1 VQMHL
6 YTLLPLIELASF
18 STTNSFPNACPT
30 KFRHLIHQRW
40 KKNLFSQNLFLGL
53 WKQMKMATKEKSKSK
68 QIGSEIKL
76 ILSRNQRWLSDKIC
90 MREPLLSEKINGRK
104 DFTQDELDAI
114 NKVLSTS
121 FKL

>member
-1 VQMHL
+1 
-6 YTLLPLIELASF
+6 
-18 STTNSFPNACPT
+18 
-30 KFRHLIHQRW
+30 
-40 KKNLFSQNLFLGL
+40 
-53 WKQMKMATKEKSKSK
+53 MATKEKNKSK

-104 DFTQDELDAI
+104 DWAQDELDSI
-114 NKVLSTS
+114 NKVLGTN

>member
-1 VQMHL
+1 
-6 YTLLPLIELASF
+6 
-18 STTNSFPNACPT
+18 
-30 KFRHLIHQRW
+30 
-40 KKNLFSQNLFLGL
+40 
-53 WKQMKMATKEKSKSK
+53 MKMATKEKSKSK

-104 DFTQDELDAI
+104 DWTQDELDAI
-114 NKVLSTS
+114 NKVLNTS